1 MAGDNYELG
10 ITNGKWKME
19 NGKWKMENGKW
30 KNCAKAKIEK
40 INLVIG
46 FSVSFF
52 KECIMKF

>member
-30 KNCAKAKIEK
+30 KMENGKIAPK
-40 INLVIG
+40 QKSKKSI
-46 FSVSFF
+46 
-52 KECIMKF
+52 

>member
-40 INLVIG
+40 NQ
-46 FSVSFF
+46 FSNWFF
-52 KECIMKF
+52 S

>member
-10 ITNGKWKME
+10 IT